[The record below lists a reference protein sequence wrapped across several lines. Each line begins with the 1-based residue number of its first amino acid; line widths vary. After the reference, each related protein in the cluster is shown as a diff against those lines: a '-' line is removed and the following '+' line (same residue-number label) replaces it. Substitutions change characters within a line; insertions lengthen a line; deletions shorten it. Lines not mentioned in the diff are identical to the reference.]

1 LLIEDSRLQPEVATI
16 GDNCID
22 RYGPPI
28 SLSTVG
34 GNALNVAVQLRRAG
48 LHSAYFGAV
57 GQDRDGQRTIEALVE
72 NQVDVGGLSV
82 LAGITAFTELTS
94 DASGDRIMGLEEFG
108 VCRGYRPSDADFD
121 RLTLMRHVHLGWLD
135 DEGATKHRLVSLG
148 ISVSQ
153 DLAVNRG
160 ATDLD
165 IAFASAGPSR
175 AEADRLCDEALAQ
188 GARLVV
194 VTMGA
199 LGSLASD
206 GVNRAEMSAK
216 PIAVLDTLGAGDT
229 FIAGFLA
236 ARLAGF
242 PVTACLAAG
251 RDAAAETCTHFGG
264 FPQQAEP
271 FS

>member
-1 LLIEDSRLQPEVATI
+1 MQPEVATI

-57 GQDRDGQRTIEALVE
+57 GQDRDGQRTIKALVE
-72 NQVDVGGLSV
+72 NQVDVGGLRV
-82 LAGITAFTELTS
+82 LPGITAFTELTS
-94 DASGDRIMGLEEFG
+94 DASGDRVMGLEEFG
-108 VCRGYRPSDADFD
+108 VCRGYRPSEADFET
-121 RLTLMRHVHLGWLD
+121 LTSMRHVHLGWLD
-135 DEGATKHRLVSLG
+135 DEGATKRRLVSLG

-153 DLAVNRG
+153 DLAVNKG
-160 ATDLD
+160 AADLD

-175 AEADRLCDEALAQ
+175 AEANRLCDDALAQ

-199 LGSLASD
+199 FGSLASD
-206 GVNRAEMSAK
+206 GASRAEMGAK

-242 PVTACLAAG
+242 AVTDCLAAG

-264 FPQQAEP
+264 FPQRAEP

>member
-1 LLIEDSRLQPEVATI
+1 MGPETTPEIATV

-28 SLSTVG
+28 GLSTVG

-48 LHSAYFGAV
+48 LRAAYFGAV
-57 GQDRDGQRTIEALVE
+57 GRDPDGQRTIDRLVE
-72 NQVDVGGLSV
+72 NAVDVASLRV

-94 DASGDRIMGLEEFG
+94 DASGDRIIGLEDFG
-108 VCRGYRPSDADFD
+108 VCQGYRPSEADFD
-121 RLTLMRHVHLGWLD
+121 RLRSMRHVHLGWLD
-135 DEGATKHRLVSLG
+135 DGGEAKHRLAALG
-148 ISVSQ
+148 VPVSQ

-160 ATDLD
+160 AGVLD
-165 IAFASAGPSR
+165 VAFASAGPSR
-175 AEADRLCDEALAQ
+175 QEARRLLGDALAQ

-206 GVNRAEMSAK
+206 GVTHAEMGSK
-216 PIAVLDTLGAGDT
+216 PVAVMDTLGAGDT
-229 FIAGFLA
+229 FIAAFLA
-236 ARLAGF
+236 ARLAGRA
-242 PVTACLAAG
+242 VADCLAAG

-264 FPQQAEP
+264 FPQRPEP
-271 FS
+271 FG

>member
-1 LLIEDSRLQPEVATI
+1 MQPEIATV

-48 LHSAYFGAV
+48 LRSAYFGAV
-57 GQDRDGQRTIEALVE
+57 GRDQDGQRTIDTLVE
-72 NQVDVGGLSV
+72 NQVDVGGLQV

-94 DASGDRIMGLEEFG
+94 DASGDRIIGVEDFG
-108 VCRGYRPSDADFD
+108 VCRGYGPSDADFD
-121 RLTLMRHVHLGWLD
+121 QLKFVRHVHLGWLD
-135 DEGATKHRLVSLG
+135 DAGATKRRLVSLG
-148 ISVSQ
+148 IPVSQ
-153 DLAVNRG
+153 DLAVNSG
-160 ATDLD
+160 AAALD

-175 AEADRLCDEALAQ
+175 ADAHRLRDQALEQ

-206 GVNRAEMSAK
+206 GVNHAEMGAR

-236 ARLAGF
+236 ARLAGLA
-242 PVTACLAAG
+242 VTECLAAG

-264 FPQQAEP
+264 FPQRAEP
-271 FS
+271 FR

>member
-1 LLIEDSRLQPEVATI
+1 LEPEVATV

-28 SLSTVG
+28 GLSTVG

-48 LHSAYFGAV
+48 LRSAYFGAV
-57 GQDRDGQRTIEALVE
+57 GRDQDGQRTIDRLVE
-72 NQVDVGGLSV
+72 TNVDIAGLHLRDGV
-82 LAGITAFTELTS
+82 TAFTELTS
-94 DASGDRIMGLEEFG
+94 DTSGDRIIGLEEFG
-108 VCRGYRPSDADFD
+108 VCQGYRPSDGDFA
-121 RLTLMRHVHLGWLD
+121 RLAQMRHVHLGWLD
-135 DEGATKHRLVSLG
+135 DGGETKHRLVSLG
-148 ISVSQ
+148 VPVSQ

-160 ATDLD
+160 AEGLD

-175 AEADRLCDEALAQ
+175 EAAQRLLADALAQ

-206 GVNRAEMSAK
+206 GAAHAEIGAK
-216 PIAVLDTLGAGDT
+216 PTTVLDTLGAGDT

-236 ARLAGF
+236 ARLAGRDL
-242 PVTACLAAG
+242 AEALAAG

-264 FPQQAEP
+264 FPQQPVP
-271 FS
+271 FP

>member
-1 LLIEDSRLQPEVATI
+1 MDSEVAAV

-48 LHSAYFGAV
+48 LRSAYFGAV
-57 GQDRDGQRTIEALVE
+57 GGDHAGRQTIARLRE
-72 NQVDVGGLSV
+72 NDVDISGVHVRPGT
-82 LAGITAFTELTS
+82 TAFTELS
-94 DASGDRIMGLEEFG
+94 RDAAGDRIILLEDFG
-108 VCRGYRPSDADFD
+108 VCRVYRPDAADYE
-121 RLTLMRHVHLGWLD
+121 RLRRMRHVHLGWLD
-135 DEGATKHRLVSLG
+135 DDGETKHRLAAMGVP
-148 ISVSQ
+148 VSQ

-160 ATDLD
+160 AAALD

-175 AEADRLCDEALAQ
+175 GEAKRLLDEALAQ

-194 VTMGA
+194 VTMGV

-206 GVNRAEMSAK
+206 GHSLIEVAAK
-216 PIAVLDTLGAGDT
+216 ATHVLDTLGAGDT
-229 FIAGFLA
+229 LIAGFLA
-236 ARLAGF
+236 GRLAGLAL
-242 PVTACLAAG
+242 PDCLAAG

-264 FPQQAEP
+264 FPQEP
-271 FS
+271 LAHV